1 MCALT
6 VEDLDLQ
13 PNLSCEYRL
22 SCYEEYSKIR
32 FAVTFGGMRKE
43 GIPPVEIPKISGITK
58 FERT

>member
-1 MCALT
+1 MGQPPNPFGESKFECS
-6 VEDLDLQ
+6 DLQ
-13 PNLSCEYRL
+13 R
-22 SCYEEYSKIR
+22 KTW